1 MDILLQTFDGTLAQ
15 ALRLG
20 AATGVIVGVI
30 VFTLASND
38 ENRFRALFGV
48 IIGGVLIA
56 LYTFGQIALI
66 VGRAYQNQLAGFGAQ
81 IPGLSQMIIEATLH
95 TTEGAIAGGLVMVLL
110 FSPLDAIKG
119 AISGLLLGIA
129 GALVGWYALSFTT
142 FQPPNILFAVIVVV
156 LGVVLYDLVSS
167 RI

>member
-1 MDILLQTFDGTLAQ
+1 MDILLQTFDGTIQQ

-20 AATGVIVGVI
+20 AVTGVIVGMV
-30 VFTLASND
+30 VFTLASSD

-48 IIGGVLIA
+48 IIGGLLVA
-56 LYTFGQIALI
+56 LVMFGRVGLL
-66 VGRAYQNQLAGFGAQ
+66 VGRAYQNRLAGFGAQ
-81 IPGLSQMIIEATLH
+81 MPGLTEMIIEAIMRTA
-95 TTEGAIAGGLVMVLL
+95 EGAIAGGVVMVLL

-119 AISGLLLGIA
+119 AISGLMLGIA
-129 GALVGWYALSFTT
+129 AALIGWYALTFTT

-156 LGVVLYDLVSS
+156 LGVILYDLVSS